1 MLVKNAIISCSAI
14 KTFNAQFC
22 EVISQFQA
30 EGLDIEVQYA
40 PANHGG
46 ELIFTALVLGRK
58 DMDIVKE

>member
-1 MLVKNAIISCSAI
+1 MIIKNAIISCPAI
-14 KTFNAQFC
+14 KTFNEQLR
-22 EVISQFQA
+22 EVISQFKA

-40 PANHGG
+40 PANHSG